1 MYFRFLLLYLKLVVK
16 ATCLFTYIKIY
27 SFNWTN
33 IIDLNKFLFRD
44 WIYIVSWYQSI
55 NQSITY
61 RTRDFWVQFFQMD
74 ITFFSFMC
82 MFCISLFVL
91 LYFFALPLCC
101 LSFFDLRILI
111 SPLISSNSSSRE
123 VKRNCKLTCRNRKGS

>member
-91 LYFFALPLCC
+91 LYFFFSLLCF
-101 LSFFDLRILI
+101 LFFFDTDSDYPFCIF
-111 SPLISSNSSSRE
+111 
-123 VKRNCKLTCRNRKGS
+123 KLFLTLAAKIQFPNGMKY